1 MMYQIS
7 IMWSLIWICIMVL
20 VLYCY
25 GFIFESPGASWIWGS
40 GSEKRRRQTLVIL
53 LPVIEWFHFV
63 LCDKLLQLIS
73 WWAPARRRAPRA
85 VSRTCVRA
93 WPPVRRR
100 RQARP
105 DGQVIIVVV
114 QEDVVILLETYFL
127 LLIFNPFCSAGS
139 LRQRRWKY
147 SSCINQIIDVS
158 SCTDVRPVLLLRWS
172 FVYASFVDISLKFM

>member
-1 MMYQIS
+1 MSPKSFFLDAI
-7 IMWSLIWICIMVL
+7 ILILIFSWCP
-20 VLYCY
+20 Y
-25 GFIFESPGASWIWGS
+25 FESPGASWICGS
-40 GSEKRRRQTLVIL
+40 RSEKRRRQTLVIL

-63 LCDKLLQLIS
+63 QCDKLLQLIS
-73 WWAPARRRAPRA
+73 WWAPARRRAPHA

-93 WPPVRRR
+93 WPPVHRR

-105 DGQVIIVVV
+105 DRQVIIVVV
-114 QEDVVILLETYFL
+114 QEAVVILLETYFL